1 MEELSQKND
10 IHTKYVKEAYDII
23 AQHFDQTR
31 SYLWPGVIDFYQY
44 IPPNSFLADIGCGNG
59 KNINNQYTKSKNITC
74 FGCDITQYFIETC
87 HKQNKSVIKA
97 NNLNLPFK
105 DNFFDAVLSVAVI
118 HHFSEHTERI
128 KAIQEIYRITKP
140 NGIFLIQVWA
150 HEQESDSKKNFNIG
164 DNLVPWSL
172 RNIKNKSIELDL
184 VKRYYYICNKNIFQ
198 QLLIQA
204 LQNFNFDIFKFFYQ
218 KGNWVAYIRKFI

>member
-1 MEELSQKND
+1 MTDFDKIYVAKAYND
-10 IHTKYVKEAYDII
+10 IAP
-23 AQHFDQTR
+23 HFAQTR
-31 SYLWPGVIDFYQY
+31 TYLWSGVVDFYKL
-44 IPPNSFLADIGCGNG
+44 IPNSSFIADIGCGNG
-59 KNINNQYTKSKNITC
+59 KNIDNIHTKEKNLIC
-74 FGCDITQYFIETC
+74 IGCDITQFFLEVC
-87 HKQNKSVIKA
+87 NKENKSVIAA
-97 NNLNLPFK
+97 NNLHLPFK

-118 HHFSEHTERI
+118 HHFSNHADRI

-184 VKRYYYICNKNIFQ
+184 VKRYYYICDKNIFHE
-198 QLLIQA
+198 LIIQA